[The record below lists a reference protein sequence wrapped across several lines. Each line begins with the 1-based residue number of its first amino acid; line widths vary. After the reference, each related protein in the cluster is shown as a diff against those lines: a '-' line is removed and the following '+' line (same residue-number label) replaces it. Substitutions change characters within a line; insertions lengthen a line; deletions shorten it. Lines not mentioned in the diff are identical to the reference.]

1 MSDAERQ
8 LDAPKKKKKSKHR
21 EGNRVADSVLETQH
35 EKGDSEDALPK
46 KKKKRRKHDDERDG
60 EDGADE
66 TDVQLKKKK
75 KRKRDR
81 DEETVDHVVSDAETR
96 KTKKRKH
103 KVVEE
108 PGPVQLED
116 AGDPP
121 VAEKKEK
128 KKKKRGPEEP
138 TAMEDVVVAHTQP
151 VAVQLES
158 GDAPVVEKMGK
169 QKKRKHAEQPIATEE
184 PVLPRAYPV
193 TIQLEDGDAPAVK
206 KKRKHQETL
215 AADNEVAPQTYPV
228 VVQLES
234 VDAPVK
240 KKRKHEVAAKDD
252 DEKDELASDGDTVAE
267 PKKKGKRRQEKRRA
281 DESMGPAPLLPL
293 PSADELAALLPS
305 AGNLGST
312 DDILRALQNADLAT
326 AIRSISDPPK
336 IPTSM
341 GANTSNEKNSR
352 AKKKVSTTVKIKDL
366 NTIDHAEL
374 LATKWLTTQQLNELA
389 KTTGLVY
396 KKGKFSAPEAKL
408 ASDAVDA
415 YQKNNQLSDAAMDK
429 LIYPEK
435 QSKETFWFEI
445 SKAVPLRPVTAV
457 YHHVRRARHPL
468 KLQGRWT
475 AEEDDKLIQAVA
487 SHGKKW
493 EKISAFIGRLATDC
507 RDRYRNYLKHR
518 GTQTSGPWSKE
529 EEEKLVSIILEL
541 HEGKD
546 LDHGVPWT
554 QVSERMGG
562 TRGRQQCR
570 MKWTDSLSVRHKTG
584 GAGARWTKG
593 DTQMLIQRVAA
604 QPIQHETEIDWT
616 ALPEGT
622 WNLWSN
628 HILQL
633 HWFTMKKGVKGYE
646 DMTLTGTSALCLV
659 PFRGITRRVELLAA
673 MKAKNRKKAVLP
685 SRSGPAEQPV
695 ASSSKSASVESS
707 DDEDLSETEE
717 DN

>member
-8 LDAPKKKKKSKHR
+8 FDAPKKKKSKHR
-21 EGNRVADSVLETQH
+21 EGNRVAEPVLETQH
-35 EKGDSEDALPK
+35 ENGDSEDALRK

-60 EDGADE
+60 EEKADE
-66 TDVQLKKKK
+66 TDAQLKKK

-108 PGPVQLED
+108 PGSVQLED
-116 AGDPP
+116 AGDAP

-138 TAMEDVVVAHTQP
+138 TAMEDVVVPHTQP
-151 VAVQLES
+151 VVVQLES
-158 GDAPVVEKMGK
+158 GDAPVVEKKEK

-184 PVLPRAYPV
+184 PVVPHAYPV
-193 TIQLEDGDAPAVK
+193 TIQLDDGDAPAVK

-215 AADNEVAPQTYPV
+215 PADNEVALQTYPV

-234 VDAPVK
+234 GDAPVK
-240 KKRKHEVAAKDD
+240 KKRKHQVAAKDD

-305 AGNLGST
+305 AGNLSSN

-341 GANTSNEKNSR
+341 GASTSNEKNSR
-352 AKKKVSTTVKIKDL
+352 AKKKVTTTVKIKDL

-374 LATKWLTTQQLNELA
+374 LATKWLTTQQLSELA

-475 AEEDDKLIQAVA
+475 ADEDDKLIQAVA

-493 EKISAFIGRLATDC
+493 EKISGFIGRLATDC

-518 GTQTSGPWSKE
+518 GTQNSGPWSKE
-529 EEEKLVSIILEL
+529 EEDKLVSIILEL

-584 GAGARWTKG
+584 GTGARWTKG

-633 HWFTMKKGVKGYE
+633 HWFTLKKGVKGYE
-646 DMTLTGTSALCLV
+646 DMTLT
-659 PFRGITRRVELLAA
+659 ELLAA

-685 SRSGPAEQPV
+685 SRSGPAEQQPV

-707 DDEDLSETEE
+707 DDEDVTETEE